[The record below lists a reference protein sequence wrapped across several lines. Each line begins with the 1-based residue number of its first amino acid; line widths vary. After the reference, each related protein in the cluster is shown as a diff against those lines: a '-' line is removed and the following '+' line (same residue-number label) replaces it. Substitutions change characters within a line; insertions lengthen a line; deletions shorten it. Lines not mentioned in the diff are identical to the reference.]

1 MEILQYITPA
11 QPELFAML
19 ARRFQDAVVKEGS
32 YILVQGEAPVMLVAH
47 LDTVHKEP
55 VKTVCFSSDRNI
67 LMSPE
72 GIGGDDRCG
81 VYALCSVY
89 EAAEYKPWL
98 LFTCDEE
105 VGCIGADDFAGD
117 YFKKLIPFDLSFLK
131 MVIEV
136 DRKGKDD
143 AVYYECD
150 NREFEDYIT
159 SKGFVTAH
167 GSVSDISYVAPALG
181 VAAVNLSSGYYNAHT
196 QHEYVNLAEIHTT
209 IAKIQEIVD
218 ESMSDAV
225 PAFEYVELC
234 DDFDGREEYLRRLT
248 SAKSDI
254 EAIQSEIDDINDEVK
269 EKLYP
274 FENLSLKDR
283 KTVNSIA
290 ERYYALSE
298 YDRTK
303 VYRSEDILKA
313 KAKLDGEL
321 RSVIVGAFLTIAA
334 AASVFFLGRGIYMRC
349 HKKDRELT
357 ELAEKDK

>member
-234 DDFDGREEYLRRLT
+234 DDFGWSFGYGRGKMD
-248 SAKSDI
+248 S
-254 EAIQSEIDDINDEVK
+254 SEIDAYSFLNQYQQYMYEELLALYCEDELDAYIIEFGPEVIEEIYSTDIDYLANQDND
-269 EKLYP
+269 
-274 FENLSLKDR
+274 
-283 KTVNSIA
+283 A
-290 ERYYALSE
+290 E
-298 YDRTK
+298 D
-303 VYRSEDILKA
+303 
-313 KAKLDGEL
+313 
-321 RSVIVGAFLTIAA
+321 
-334 AASVFFLGRGIYMRC
+334 
-349 HKKDRELT
+349 
-357 ELAEKDK
+357 